1 VETRVANP
9 SNCSYLADNQ
19 EVKPM
24 PVLALAA
31 YAVFLAL
38 AFGLRAAIH
47 YRQTGKSGIVGVS
60 GSPFSMEW
68 CAGVLFIVASI
79 GVGVAPLG
87 QLAGWVAPWS
97 EGVSRVACVVGIAC
111 ATLGIA
117 GTLWSQLAMGRSWR
131 VGVDHGERTALVSHG
146 PFRWVRNPI
155 YTWMTLGSAGL
166 VALAP
171 SAVGVAAFA
180 LLLFALELQVRVVE
194 EPYLLRT
201 HGDSYRSYAAA
212 TGRFVPGIGRL
223 A

>member
-1 VETRVANP
+1 
-9 SNCSYLADNQ
+9 
-19 EVKPM
+19 M
-24 PVLALAA
+24 PVVALAA

-47 YRQTGKSGIVGVS
+47 YRQTGTSGIVGVS
-60 GSPFSMEW
+60 GRPFSVEW

-79 GVGVAPLG
+79 GVGVAPLA
-87 QLAGWVAPWS
+87 QLAGWVEPWAGGS
-97 EGVSRVACVVGIAC
+97 WSGLAAGAGC
-111 ATLGIA
+111 AALGIG
-117 GTLWSQLAMGRSWR
+117 GTLWAQLAMGRSWR
-131 VGVDHGERTALVSHG
+131 VGVDHGERTALVSNG

-171 SAVGVAAFA
+171 SALGVTAFA
-180 LLLFALELQVRVVE
+180 LLLVALELQVRIVE
-194 EPYLLRT
+194 EPYLLRA
-201 HGDSYRSYAAA
+201 HGDTYRSYAAA